1 MRDFTHI
8 PPVQTCEMTDFPQK
22 GITRYQSE
30 ILVVPPNWCYLFC
43 LSERVRGRRHSAL
56 VTPSACPAIRPEAG
70 MPAAGRSR
78 AADCHPRQIN
88 LPGPPILFCAR
99 RKSIPP
105 GSAAGAASRC
115 AGPCGQSASPHQ
127 PAQPFGQ
134 RQVCQRQEDRGQQIA
149 IPGKL
154 ICRGPPSFFAPAG
167 SQSRRA
173 PPLVRRPAVR
183 GPVCNL
189 LHPISLPSH
198 SARGRYAS
206 GRKIA
211 GSRLPTLIFP
221 WPRPSMLMAMPM
233 MMVPPTALISVM
245 TAGAR

>member
-1 MRDFTHI
+1 
-8 PPVQTCEMTDFPQK
+8 MTDFPQK

-154 ICRGPPSFFAPAG
+154 ICRGPHPFLRPPEVNPAG
-167 SQSRRA
+167 LRRWCGVPLCGALCAICFTPSACPAIRPGAGMPAAGRSRA
-173 PPLVRRPAVR
+173 ADCPP
-183 GPVCNL
+183 
-189 LHPISLPSH
+189 
-198 SARGRYAS
+198 
-206 GRKIA
+206 
-211 GSRLPTLIFP
+211 
-221 WPRPSMLMAMPM
+221 
-233 MMVPPTALISVM
+233 
-245 TAGAR
+245 